1 VQRATL
7 AVSFS
12 ARALLR
18 NGIVAR
24 PGEFIGEFLNPIQT
38 DGEAGIINRV
48 AHRAILWNPL
58 VAVSN
63 NNGRGRRKGPPNQR

>member
-38 DGEAGIINRV
+38 DGETASSIE
-48 AHRAILWNPL
+48 
-58 VAVSN
+58 
-63 NNGRGRRKGPPNQR
+63 